1 MFRFAPLAMAATLLT
16 ATGAWSQAPAA
27 PRPVLKV
34 GEVTTYAV
42 TSRHNNQNY
51 NEKVTITEA
60 TAEGYKARVEQG
72 EDASKTREMVLDTDM
87 GLILTASG
95 SRFAPA
101 SRNLKFPLEVGATW
115 ESKSEV
121 SLPDGGKSRISSD
134 NKVVGMEK
142 IRTPAGEF
150 EAYKVETRGGVQ
162 GVTWNGFFRVVQT
175 QWYAP
180 SVQRVVRTEYKEQRT
195 SGLDTVRELKSVE
208 PAR

>member
-16 ATGAWSQAPAA
+16 ATGAWSQAPTA

-60 TAEGYKARVEQG
+60 TAEGYKAWVEQG

-101 SRNLKFPLEVGATW
+101 SRTLKFPMEVGATW

-134 NKVVGMEK
+134 NKVVGIEK

-150 EAYKVETRGGVQ
+150 EAYKVETRGAVQ
-162 GVTWNGFFRVVQT
+162 GVTWNGYFRVVQT

-180 SVQRVVRTEYKEQRT
+180 SVQRVVRTEYKEQRV
-195 SGLDTVRELKSVE
+195 SGLDTLRELKSVE

>member
-1 MFRFAPLAMAATLLT
+1 MFRFAPLVVTAALFS
-16 ATGAWSQAPAA
+16 ASGAWSQAPSA
-27 PRPVLKV
+27 PKPVLKV
-34 GEVTTYAV
+34 GEVTIYAV

-51 NEKVTITEA
+51 TEKVTITEA
-60 TAEGYKARVEQG
+60 SADGYKSRVEQG
-72 EDASKTREMVLDTDM
+72 EDASKTRESVVDTDL
-87 GLILTASG
+87 GLIVSASG

-101 SRNLKFPLEVGATW
+101 ARALKFPLEVGATW

-121 SLPDGGKSRISSD
+121 SLSDGGKSRISSD
-134 NKVVGMEK
+134 NKVVGMER

-150 EAYKVETRGGVQ
+150 DAYKVETRGGVQ

-180 SVQRVVRTEYKEQRT
+180 SVQRVVRTEYKEQRV
-195 SGLDTVRELKSVE
+195 SGLDTVRELKSFE

>member
-101 SRNLKFPLEVGATW
+101 ARTLKFPLEVGATW

-134 NKVVGMEK
+134 NKVVGIEK

-150 EAYKVETRGGVQ
+150 EAYKIETRGGVQ